1 MADPMAIEKLVSQL
15 YENRGYFT
23 KLRYPYKSKKGAN
36 KDVDVICIK
45 KKELLLISV
54 KRVGPHQWFLK
65 CKNKEKYENTIG
77 DAVRQLLDE
86 DLEKVI
92 YEDFGRKLDIKGIVY
107 YNYDPENE
115 PDEDWKEKGWIEIEI
130 CGIHDLINELFEN
143 VVNVVKDNKG
153 PRYSDTGLELI
164 RNMVALVRYDPCF
177 IEKLSDIAKKE
188 IPVIR
193 DGRINEVKL
202 CVLDQKHSKLF

>member
-45 KKELLLISV
+45 GNKLRLISV
-54 KRVGPHQWFLK
+54 KRVGSHQWFLSCDDK
-65 CKNKEKYENTIG
+65 KKYDKYSISN
-77 DAVRQLLDE
+77 AVRQLLDE

-92 YEDFGRKLDIKGIVY
+92 HEDFGRYLDLDIKGIVY

-115 PDEDWKEKGWIEIEI
+115 PDDEWIEKGWIKIKF
-130 CGIHDLINELFEN
+130 CGIHDLILELFKD
-143 VVNVVKDNKG
+143 VVDVVKDNKG

-177 IEKLSDIAKKE
+177 IEKLSDIAKKK
-188 IPVIR
+188 IPVIQ
-193 DGRINEVKL
+193 DGRKNINA
-202 CVLDQKHSKLF
+202 D

>member
-45 KKELLLISV
+45 GNELLLISV
-54 KRVGPHQWFLK
+54 KRVGSHQWFLK
-65 CKNKEKYENTIG
+65 CENEEKYEGHTIS

-86 DLEKVI
+86 NLEKVI
-92 YEDFGRKLDIKGIVY
+92 HEDFGRDFDIKGIVY
-107 YNYDPENE
+107 YNYDPKN
-115 PDEDWKEKGWIEIEI
+115 PPNKKWIEKGWIDIKI
-130 CGIHDLINELFEN
+130 FGIHDLINELFKD
-143 VVNVVKDNKG
+143 VVDVVKDNKG

-164 RNMVALVRYDPCF
+164 RNMGALLHYDPDF
-177 IEKLSDIAKKE
+177 IIRLSNQARKK
-188 IPVIR
+188 IPVIQ
-193 DGRINEVKL
+193 DGRIKNINA
-202 CVLDQKHSKLF
+202 D

>member
-45 KKELLLISV
+45 GNELLLISV
-54 KRVGPHQWFLK
+54 KRVGSHQWFLK
-65 CKNKEKYENTIG
+65 CENEEKYKSHTISN
-77 DAVRQLLDE
+77 AVRQLLDE
-86 DLEKVI
+86 DLEKAI
-92 YEDFGRKLDIKGIVY
+92 HEEFRRNLDIKGIVY
-107 YNYDPENE
+107 YNYDPKNP
-115 PDEDWKEKGWIEIEI
+115 PDEEWKEKGWINIEI
-130 CGIHDLINELFEN
+130 RGIHDLIIELFEN

-164 RNMVALVRYDPCF
+164 RNMVALLRYDPDF
-177 IEKLSDIAKKE
+177 IISLSKQASDK
-188 IPVIR
+188 IPVIQ
-193 DGRINEVKL
+193 DGRIKNVNA
-202 CVLDQKHSKLF
+202 D